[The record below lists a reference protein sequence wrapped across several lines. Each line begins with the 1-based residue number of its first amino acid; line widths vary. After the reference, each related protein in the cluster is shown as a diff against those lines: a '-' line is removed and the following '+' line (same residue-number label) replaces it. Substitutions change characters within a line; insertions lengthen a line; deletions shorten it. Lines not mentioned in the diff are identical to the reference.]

1 MVPRWFIYLNGFAM
15 LTLGVALL
23 FTRPRVRG
31 DSLAR
36 RYGNFGT
43 LWALLCCVV
52 GAVLLGFALGYL
64 ELPTPAPPAQT
75 PRSPFST
82 RHGP

>member
-1 MVPRWFIYLNGFAM
+1 MAPRWFVYLNGFAM

-23 FTRPRVRG
+23 LTRPRRRG
-31 DSLAR
+31 DSLAK
-36 RYGNFGT
+36 RYANFGT
-43 LWALLCCVV
+43 LWALLCCAV

-64 ELPTPAPPAQT
+64 SFPAPALPAHT